1 MRLNKRI
8 SLFDVIVHSILII
21 VSICM
26 LYPLLNTVAVS
37 LSGDHAIMTNQVT
50 IFPKDFTLKSY
61 EYFLDNK
68 DVIRAYANSVL
79 YTAVGV
85 CWNVFMTV
93 LMAYP
98 LSRDKVIGRKTII
111 KLVVFTMFFNGGTIP
126 TYLVVKET
134 GLLDSMWALI
144 IPQSIWTMELL
155 IVISFFRGLPSG
167 LFEAAEIDGASE
179 FQMFYKIAL
188 PLSKASIASIAL
200 FYFMGHW
207 NSYYL
212 PMLYLDDPNKFPLQL
227 ILRSMLMKA
236 NESSTMAILAE
247 SAIVPTGIKS
257 AVIVITMIPVLL
269 VYPFVQK
276 FFVKG
281 VTVGAIKG

>member
-1 MRLNKRI
+1 MRLNKKI
-8 SLFDVIVHSILII
+8 TLFDFVVHALLII
-21 VSICM
+21 ISFCM

-37 LSGDHAIMTNQVT
+37 LSGDYEIMTNQVT
-50 IFPKDFTLKSY
+50 IFPKNLTFKSY
-61 EYFLDNK
+61 EYFADNK
-68 DVIRAYANSVL
+68 EIARAYANSIL

-85 CWNVFMTV
+85 LWNVSMTV

-98 LSRDKVIGRKTII
+98 LSRDKLIGRKTII
-111 KLVVFTMFFNGGTIP
+111 KFIVFTMFFSGGTIP

-155 IVISFFRGLPSG
+155 IVISFFRGLPAG

-179 FQMFYKIAL
+179 FQMFRKIAL
-188 PLSKASIASIAL
+188 PLSKASIASISL

-212 PMLYLDDPNKFPLQL
+212 PMIYLDDPNKFPLQL
-227 ILRSMLMKA
+227 ILRSMLMQA
-236 NESSTMAILAE
+236 TDTTRMALGEA
-247 SAIVPTGIKS
+247 SVVPTGIKS

-276 FFVKG
+276 YFVKG
-281 VTVGAIKG
+281 VTIGAIKG